1 VVNSWSQPSTIARA
15 PRATESS
22 PYDLGMAVDVVTSIE
37 IARPRAIVAAF
48 ASDPDNATEWY
59 ANIVSVDWHTPKP
72 AVEGSRIAFV
82 ARFLGRR
89 LAYTYEIRELVPHE
103 KFVMS
108 TDQGPFPMQTTYTWT
123 DTPSGGTL
131 MTLRNAGEPSGFGNI
146 AAPVMAAAMR
156 RANRKDLAKLKDILE
171 HRL

>member
-1 VVNSWSQPSTIARA
+1 MTAYHHR
-15 PRATESS
+15 
-22 PYDLGMAVDVVTSIE
+22 MAVDVTTSIE
-37 IARPRAIVAAF
+37 IARPRTVVAAY
-48 ASDPDNATEWY
+48 AANPDHATEWY
-59 ANIVSVDWHTPKP
+59 ANITSVEWCTPRP

-89 LAYTYEIRELVPHE
+89 LVYTYLISEHVPDE

-108 TDQGPFPMQTTYTWT
+108 TEQGPFPMQTTYTWA

-146 AAPVMAAAMR
+146 AAPVIAAAMR
-156 RANRKDLAKLKDILE
+156 RANGKDLAKLKHLLE
-171 HRL
+171 LAP